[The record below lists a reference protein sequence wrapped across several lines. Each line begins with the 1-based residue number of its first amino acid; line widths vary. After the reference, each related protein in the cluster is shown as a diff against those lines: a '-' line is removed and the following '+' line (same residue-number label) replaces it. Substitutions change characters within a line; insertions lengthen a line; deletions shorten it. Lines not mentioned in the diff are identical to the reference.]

1 MTLDLEPEKLSKRF
15 AKVNKTIS
23 QISPRPQTQCSEG
36 EINLN
41 SDNKNNK
48 EKIIFLAKEFK
59 GGGDSQKMSN
69 ITVAIR

>member
-1 MTLDLEPEKLSKRF
+1 MKNIYETMTLDLEPEKLSKRF

-41 SDNKNNK
+41 SENNNNK
-48 EKIIFLAKEFK
+48 EKIFFCKRVQ
-59 GGGDSQKMSN
+59 DS
-69 ITVAIR
+69 